1 MAAVDVIDNFIDAL
15 PGETRRLAHGEW
27 GVRVAPDQAAGW
39 PLDVGLRLVEGI
51 LRVQAHA
58 LESSDGIDPWMLLWW
73 NRQTRYVRFACTAER
88 MSNDSASMP
97 NRSRAPNDSASMP
110 NRSRMSNDS
119 ASMPNRSRASND
131 SESMANRS
139 REIWV
144 HGDLPVAAIDER
156 GLDRL
161 LGLVVEGAV
170 AAREYYAPAGD
181 SRSRNRS
188 RSAR

>member
-88 MSNDSASMP
+88 
-97 NRSRAPNDSASMP
+97 APNDSASMP
-110 NRSRMSNDS
+110 NRSRM
-119 ASMPNRSRASND
+119 SND

>member
-88 MSNDSASMP
+88 
-97 NRSRAPNDSASMP
+97 AP
-110 NRSRMSNDS
+110 NDS

-170 AAREYYAPAGD
+170 AARECYAPAGD